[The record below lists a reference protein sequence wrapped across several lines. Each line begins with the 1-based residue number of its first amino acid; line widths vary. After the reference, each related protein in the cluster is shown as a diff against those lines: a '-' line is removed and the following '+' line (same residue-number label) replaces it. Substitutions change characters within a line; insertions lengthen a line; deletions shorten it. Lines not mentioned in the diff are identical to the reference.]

1 MYDWGKDCLILIP
14 FRLPQISSFT
24 LSLKCFSSDSQLS
37 RCVDQTPASAPPP
50 TEGRSSPSNTPVF
63 SPSSFLLLS
72 FAWVYIFFS
81 VGQVLLSTL
90 SCSACISVSED
101 VFLIYLWKE
110 IYSTSTYFSAMF
122 SQTQFLN
129 IYNKLIQS
137 PSTHYFYLLILESK
151 CCQCFSMYLFLIPQI
166 YIIHSP
172 SCCYC

>member
-1 MYDWGKDCLILIP
+1 MYGGSKNCLILIP

-110 IYSTSTYFSAMF
+110 IYSTSRIPPPLCSILVNNLLKVSVALEKENFS
-122 SQTQFLN
+122 
-129 IYNKLIQS
+129 I
-137 PSTHYFYLLILESK
+137 YLL
-151 CCQCFSMYLFLIPQI
+151 
-166 YIIHSP
+166 YIKTFI
-172 SCCYC
+172 